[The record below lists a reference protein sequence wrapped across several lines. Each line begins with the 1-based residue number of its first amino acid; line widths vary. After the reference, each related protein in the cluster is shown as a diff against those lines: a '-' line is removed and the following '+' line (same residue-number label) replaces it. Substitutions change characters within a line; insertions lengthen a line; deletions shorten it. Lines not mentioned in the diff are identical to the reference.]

1 MAPHDP
7 NQLPRNVR
15 EPDGNLPGED
25 LADDD
30 DDVDDASGDDDS
42 DSGDY
47 VNSGDSENEPDDD
60 DRQARL
66 TWLRRRHRQL
76 LRRREVEERLL
87 EREVML
93 RDQVV
98 RAVEIMESRV
108 QELRVQRNL
117 DLAES
122 EALETGSPADAG
134 RDGVGDPVSSS
145 GHLAIDVSQSE
156 EGKVTEGAKEVD
168 TEHE

>member
-1 MAPHDP
+1 MAPRDP

-25 LADDD
+25 LANDDE
-30 DDVDDASGDDDS
+30 DVDDASSDDDS
-42 DSGDY
+42 DSGDE
-47 VNSGDSENEPDDD
+47 VNSGDSKNEPEND

-66 TWLRRRHRQL
+66 ARLRRRHRTL

-108 QELRVQRNL
+108 QALRAQRDS
-117 DLAES
+117 DLAEL
-122 EALETGSPADAG
+122 EALETGSPVDAG
-134 RDGVGDPVSSS
+134 RDGVGDPVSSG
-145 GHLAIDVSQSE
+145 GHLAIDVTQTE
-156 EGKVTEGAKEVD
+156 EDKVAEEDD